1 LVASDQGMYPMT
13 QFQATFESG
22 GKDIRLDCFLPIGNG
37 QQFPAVIGLHGSGA
51 DMPV

>member
-1 LVASDQGMYPMT
+1 MYSVN